1 MTKARDY
8 ISLSSDAAFAVSG
21 KLRVLAWNPTA
32 EQLFGSAAADAIGR
46 RCYDVVSAELPGGEP
61 LCGPGCHGGIC
72 FENGIPFNIDDC
84 LVPGRGR
91 CPVHVR
97 LSSLIVPHEGAADA
111 SRTRALV
118 FVHRLDGVGAGWS
131 MPQPLHIRMLGH
143 LSVTL
148 NERHIAVRTWRRKAA
163 VKVLK
168 ILAMH
173 PGHKVSRDRLIECLW
188 PGVDQKHGRDRLK
201 VAVYSLRQLLGHGEL
216 VEHAE
221 DAYALR
227 AGAVLL
233 DVEMFEW
240 FVTDGI
246 RHARG
251 QRPDLAAASLGDALR
266 LYRGDLLEEDA
277 YEEWCAQARMRLRE
291 LYFEAAE
298 YLVDILI
305 RARSL
310 DEADRVCRDA
320 IARESCRE
328 VFHRMRMQCLLAQ
341 GRVEEAER
349 QFRLC
354 REALDRELGVEPL
367 PETHRIA
374 ERIRALRAAGN

>member
-1 MTKARDY
+1 MAIGHFRLIPVHPRKPASPRHRRT
-8 ISLSSDAAFAVSG
+8 
-21 KLRVLAWNPTA
+21 RVLRPLAR
-32 EQLFGSAAADAIGR
+32 GI
-46 RCYDVVSAELPGGEP
+46 EP
-61 LCGPGCHGGIC
+61 LAVAGPAGC
-72 FENGIPFNIDDC
+72 
-84 LVPGRGR
+84 GRGGNDLR
-91 CPVHVR
+91 AQPR
-97 LSSLIVPHEGAADA
+97 IARPH
-111 SRTRALV
+111 
-118 FVHRLDGVGAGWS
+118 H
-131 MPQPLHIRMLGH
+131 PLR
-143 LSVTL
+143 
-148 NERHIAVRTWRRKAA
+148 AVRTWRRKAA

-266 LYRGDLLEEDA
+266 LYRGDFLEEDA
-277 YEEWCAQARMRLRE
+277 YEEW
-291 LYFEAAE
+291 
-298 YLVDILI
+298 
-305 RARSL
+305 
-310 DEADRVCRDA
+310 
-320 IARESCRE
+320 
-328 VFHRMRMQCLLAQ
+328 
-341 GRVEEAER
+341 
-349 QFRLC
+349 
-354 REALDRELGVEPL
+354 
-367 PETHRIA
+367 
-374 ERIRALRAAGN
+374 